1 MSWKEHDRL
10 VKKFGIE
17 RASTEDLRRAG
28 VFGTTFVRG
37 GPLSVRLVHE
47 HAAEGLRHEDDDD
60 GSGGSA
66 ARRRR
71 NTPRPERGE
80 DPETCPFTETDAMFG
95 QGNVVEVTHAV
106 LSDLLDGRY
115 GDRRYLDGI
124 AHLLDDRRRY
134 SDRELNEG
142 PRGLITRAAVSRAP
156 SHRVIDRSGPVSIRR
171 RSNGSIVISRRGHAS
186 EPIQSEG
193 RLDGTMRIHRV
204 NPRRDE
210 AEVFDEDCIC
220 LTKKPFTRWL
230 VEGEAAERL
239 EEALRRTDEI
249 IELGVWGARATLMNA
264 TWLIGRARGRGAAL
278 WPTAENMLSARP
290 ATGSTIDAGDCCVA
304 DEIRRE
310 LVRIN
315 RDYGIEVPGR
325 YHGDL
330 DPASAWELL
339 REARRRR
346 KR

>member
-1 MSWKEHDRL
+1 
-10 VKKFGIE
+10 
-17 RASTEDLRRAG
+17 
-28 VFGTTFVRG
+28 
-37 GPLSVRLVHE
+37 
-47 HAAEGLRHEDDDD
+47 
-60 GSGGSA
+60 
-66 ARRRR
+66 
-71 NTPRPERGE
+71 
-80 DPETCPFTETDAMFG
+80 
-95 QGNVVEVTHAV
+95 VV
-106 LSDLLDGRY
+106 
-115 GDRRYLDGI
+115 
-124 AHLLDDRRRY
+124 
-134 SDRELNEG
+134 
-142 PRGLITRAAVSRAP
+142 
-156 SHRVIDRSGPVSIRR
+156 DRSGPVSIRR
-171 RSNGSIVISRRGHAS
+171 RRNGSIVISRRGHAS

-193 RLDGTMRIHRV
+193 RLDGIMRIHRV

-230 VEGEAAERL
+230 VEDEAAERL

-249 IELGVWGARATLMNA
+249 IEFGVWGSRGLPMHA

-290 ATGSTIDAGDCCVA
+290 ATGGTIDVGDCCVA

-315 RDYGIEVPGR
+315 RTYGIEVPGR

-339 REARRRR
+339 REAKKRGRR
-346 KR
+346 